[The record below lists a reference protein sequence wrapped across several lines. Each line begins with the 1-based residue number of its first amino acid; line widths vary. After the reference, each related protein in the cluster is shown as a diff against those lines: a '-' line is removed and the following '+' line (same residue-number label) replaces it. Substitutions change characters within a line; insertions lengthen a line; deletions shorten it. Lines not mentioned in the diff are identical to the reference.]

1 MVRALFDMVE
11 PSTQNWIERVDLR
24 KEIILYHFMKVIGL
38 IEILNVCI
46 NFFFEFTNRA
56 MVGKT
61 LEISLM

>member
-1 MVRALFDMVE
+1 MVE

>member
-38 IEILNVCI
+38 MEILNVLHQ
-46 NFFFEFTNRA
+46 FFLNLQIEQWWE
-56 MVGKT
+56 K
-61 LEISLM
+61 L